1 MSKSKLIKMGKM
13 HGTIAIDE
21 VSEAKVEAL
30 ASEAW
35 WNVAFFEAEDQ
46 GLLGD
51 FDDEDAETIFMRSFT
66 EAYKK
71 KKGWL

>member
-1 MSKSKLIKMGKM
+1 MSKSKLMKMGKT
-13 HGTIAIDE
+13 HGTIATDE
-21 VSEAKVEAL
+21 VTKEKVEAL

-35 WNVAFFEAEDQ
+35 WNVAFAEAEDK
-46 GLLGD
+46 GLLGE
-51 FDDEDAETIFMRSFT
+51 FDGEDAETIFMRSFA